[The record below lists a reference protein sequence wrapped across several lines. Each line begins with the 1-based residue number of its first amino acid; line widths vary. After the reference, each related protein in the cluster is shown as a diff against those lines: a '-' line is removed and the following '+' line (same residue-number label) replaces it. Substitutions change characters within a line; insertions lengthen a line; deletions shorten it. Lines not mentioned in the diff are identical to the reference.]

1 MEHVSVPVDKNTRSI
16 RTYIKVHDSVLP
28 GYDAMLVGEP
38 ILTVTGNTL
47 TWNSSVAMSEKSSSH
62 PEVAGTQYPKMQY
75 HIPEEWSSQSLVK
88 FTHLICIKSSTL
100 YIIPFHISTWIRAVG
115 LRKTQ
120 NAKYHGIFLMCNFL
134 CVNVSGII

>member
-47 TWNSSVAMSEKSSSH
+47 T
-62 PEVAGTQYPKMQY
+62 
-75 HIPEEWSSQSLVK
+75 
-88 FTHLICIKSSTL
+88 
-100 YIIPFHISTWIRAVG
+100 
-115 LRKTQ
+115 
-120 NAKYHGIFLMCNFL
+120 
-134 CVNVSGII
+134 